1 MSSST
6 NFATKKDVEIIVQK
20 AVDDL
25 SDVIAQFAFQVD
37 TRFTSLEKSNDRME
51 ANINSLTN
59 TIDAF
64 VKRLDDME
72 IENTSRDSQ
81 YQRLLAWAE
90 RVSTKTGIPLEY

>member
-37 TRFTSLEKSNDRME
+37 TRFASLEKSNDRME
-51 ANINSLTN
+51 ANINRLTN

-81 YQRLLAWAE
+81 HQRLLAWAE

>member
-37 TRFTSLEKSNDRME
+37 TRFASLEKSNDRME
-51 ANINSLTN
+51 ANINRLTN